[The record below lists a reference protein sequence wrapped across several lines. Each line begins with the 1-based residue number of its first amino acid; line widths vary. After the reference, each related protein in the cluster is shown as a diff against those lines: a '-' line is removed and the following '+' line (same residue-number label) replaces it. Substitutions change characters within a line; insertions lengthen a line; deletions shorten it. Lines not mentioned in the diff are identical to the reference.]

1 MPPARQTASTGSEIG
16 FDFGKNW
23 QSFVQSGVSEARI
36 AASAAALRRLLGG
49 ADLRGRSFLDVG
61 CGSGLSSLA
70 AVRLGA
76 QRVVAFDADA
86 GCVAAAAQLCRV
98 APCEVRQGSVLDE
111 TFLAALDAAD
121 VVYAWGSLHHTG
133 AMWRAIDNTARLVA
147 PGGLLVLALYNHVQ
161 RRLGSSAQWWR
172 IKRWYNQAP
181 PAARRLMEYTYL
193 AQIAARDLIA
203 LRAPLAGARSG
214 RGMDLRHNVRDWL
227 GGFPYEYA
235 AAGAVFDY
243 VHGTLGF
250 ELRYLNTNSGHGCN
264 EFTFQRPATR

>member
-1 MPPARQTASTGSEIG
+1 MRPARQTASAGSEIG

-23 QSFVQSGVSEARI
+23 LSFVQTGVSEARI

-76 QRVVAFDADA
+76 RRVVAFDADA
-86 GCVAAAAQLCRV
+86 RCVAAARELCGPSR
-98 APCEVRQGSVLDE
+98 CEVRQGSVLDNA
-111 TFLAALDAAD
+111 FLATLEAAD

-133 AMWRAIDNTARLVA
+133 AMWQAIDNTGRLLEPA
-147 PGGLLVLALYNHVQ
+147 GTLVLAIYNHVQ
-161 RRLGSSAQWWR
+161 RRFGSSAQWWQ
-172 IKRWYNQAP
+172 IKRWYNRAP
-181 PAARRLMEYTYL
+181 PAARRLMEYAYL
-193 AQIAARDLIA
+193 ARIAARDLVA
-203 LRAPLAGARSG
+203 LRAPLASARVG
-214 RGMDLRHNVRDWL
+214 RGMDLRHDVRDWL

-235 AAGAVFDY
+235 SAGAVFDY
-243 VHGTLGF
+243 VHGRLGF

-264 EFTFQRPATR
+264 EFTFQRPSAR